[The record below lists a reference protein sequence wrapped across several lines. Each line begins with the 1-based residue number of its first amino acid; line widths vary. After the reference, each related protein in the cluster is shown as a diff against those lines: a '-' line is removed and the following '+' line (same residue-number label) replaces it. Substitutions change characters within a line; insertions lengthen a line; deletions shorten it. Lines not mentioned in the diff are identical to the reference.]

1 MRRGRFSAID
11 SDADSP
17 RHGCLLLVRRRFS
30 LLLDRL
36 TSRPSARRRSSGT
49 SDLALYIPAIR
60 KRAQELDSLSDA
72 ELQVRAVELR
82 ESVEA
87 GADLTS
93 PDLLQ
98 TGLAFCVEAV
108 RRVHGKVLHDV
119 QLLGGLVMASGAI
132 AEMAT
137 GEGKTLTGAAPAFV
151 HALSGQGVHVMTSNA
166 YLAERDCDEL
176 RPVFELLGLTVA
188 VLPEQAPAPV
198 KQPLYDC
205 DIVYG
210 NGFEFGFDY
219 LRDQIALRQAKSAP
233 LGTVVRQQLR
243 GGMASRVTMQRGL
256 NFAIVDEADHVMLD
270 DAISPMLIAEQAPGE
285 APDAEAHRVALELAR
300 GLTTPEEYEF
310 DPSRRLVRLTA
321 AGRDKTQAAVERI
334 PVDQLIRPWA
344 LYVEAALKAQLLF
357 HRDQDYI
364 LRDGEVQIVDGST
377 GRIMPD
383 RTWSDGLHQAILAK
397 EGLTITPDTRSLARI
412 TRQRFLRLYRT
423 LGGMTGT
430 ATGGEAEFRSIY
442 GVDVIPIPLRL
453 TSKRQI
459 LPTRFFTTAESK
471 WTAIA
476 DEVTARHATGQP
488 ILVGTTSIA
497 GSELLAELLRSRGIP
512 FELLNG
518 KQDKAEADV
527 ISQAGQLRAITIATN
542 LAGRGTDIKPS
553 SEALGLGGLHVI
565 CTEAFESHRVD
576 RQLIG
581 RGARQGQPGSAQM
594 FVAADDEL
602 LAQQGPSLAHKIHKH
617 ASQGEST
624 VDLTRE
630 LRQLQTETERQATRM
645 RQDLLEHDLRRD
657 TILAKF
663 LGERA

>member
-1 MRRGRFSAID
+1 M
-11 SDADSP
+11 P
-17 RHGCLLLVRRRFS
+17 V
-30 LLLDRL
+30 DRL
-36 TSRPSARRRSSGT
+36 TVRPKLRRRPTGT
-49 SDLALYIPAIR
+49 SDLALYISRIR
-60 KRAQELDSLSDA
+60 QHAQELASLSDT
-72 ELQVRAVELR
+72 ELQSRAIELR
-82 ESVEA
+82 ENVEA
-87 GADLTS
+87 GSDVTS
-93 PDLLQ
+93 PDLLMA
-98 TGLAFCVEAV
+98 GFAFCAEAV
-108 RRVHGKVLHDV
+108 RRVHGKILHEV

-151 HALSGQGVHVMTSNA
+151 HALSGRGVHVMTSNS
-166 YLAERDCDEL
+166 YLAERDCEEL
-176 RPVFELLGLTVA
+176 RPVFEMLGLTVA
-188 VLPEQAPAPV
+188 VLPEQAPASV

-219 LRDQIALRQAKSAP
+219 LRDQIALRQSKSAA
-233 LGTVVRQQLR
+233 LGTVVRQRLR
-243 GGMASRVTMQRGL
+243 GGLASRVTMQRGL

-270 DAISPMLIAEQAPGE
+270 DAISPLLIAEQAPGE
-285 APDAEAHRVALELAR
+285 APDAKAHRVARELAR
-300 GLTTPEEYEF
+300 ELSTPVDYEF
-310 DPSRRLVRLTA
+310 DPARRWIRLTA
-321 AGRDKTQAAVERI
+321 TGRDRTHLAVDRI

-364 LRDGEVQIVDGST
+364 LHEGEVQIVDGST
-377 GRIMPD
+377 GRVMPD

-397 EGLTITPDTRSLARI
+397 EGLTITPDTQSLARI

-423 LGGMTGT
+423 LSGMTGT
-430 ATGGEAEFRSIY
+430 ATGGEVEFRSIY
-442 GVDVIPIPLRL
+442 GVEVIPIPLRL
-453 TSKRQI
+453 ASMRQT
-459 LPTRFFTTAESK
+459 LSARFFTTAEGK
-471 WTAIA
+471 WNAIA
-476 DEVTARHATGQP
+476 DEVSARHASGQP

-497 GSELLAELLRSRGIP
+497 SSERLAELLRSRGIP

-527 ISQAGQLRAITIATN
+527 IAQAGQLGAVTIATN

-553 SEALGLGGLHVI
+553 PEALERGGLHVI
-565 CTEAFESHRVD
+565 CTEPYESHRVD

-602 LAQQGPSLAHKIHKH
+602 LAQHGPTLVHKILKH
-617 ASQGEST
+617 ASHGEST
-624 VDLTRE
+624 IDLTRD

>member
-1 MRRGRFSAID
+1 MDHCSAID
-11 SDADSP
+11 RDADIP

-36 TSRPSARRRSSGT
+36 TSRPSVRRRFSGT
-49 SDLALYIPAIR
+49 SDLALYIPVIR

-87 GADLTS
+87 GADLTA
-93 PDLLQ
+93 PDWLQ
-98 TGLAFCVEAV
+98 TGFAFCVEAV

-151 HALSGQGVHVMTSNA
+151 HALSGRGVHVMTSNA
-166 YLAERDCDEL
+166 YLAERDCEEL

-243 GGMASRVTMQRGL
+243 GGLASRVTMQRGL

-270 DAISPMLIAEQAPGE
+270 DAISPLLIAEQAPGE

-321 AGRDKTQAAVERI
+321 AGRDKTHSAVERI

-364 LRDGEVQIVDGST
+364 LRDGEVQIVDGAT

-442 GVDVIPIPLRL
+442 GVEVIPIPLRL

-476 DEVTARHATGQP
+476 DEVAARHATGQP

-497 GSELLAELLRSRGIP
+497 GSERLAELLRSRGIP

-553 SEALGLGGLHVI
+553 PEALGLGGLHVI
-565 CTEAFESHRVD
+565 CTEPFESHRVD

-602 LAQQGPSLAHKIHKH
+602 LAQHGPGLAHKIHKH

>member
-1 MRRGRFSAID
+1 VDHCSATD
-11 SDADSP
+11 PFADIS
-17 RHGCLLLVRRRFS
+17 RHGCLLLVRLRFPVLVS
-30 LLLDRL
+30 RSTDRL
-36 TSRPSARRRSSGT
+36 KSRRRPT
-49 SDLALYIPAIR
+49 RTDDLAAHIPRIREVAQNLVSLTDAQLHSYAIQLRENVESGGEVTSPEVLESGFAFTLDAIR
-60 KRAQELDSLSDA
+60 
-72 ELQVRAVELR
+72 
-82 ESVEA
+82 
-87 GADLTS
+87 
-93 PDLLQ
+93 
-98 TGLAFCVEAV
+98 
-108 RRVHGKVLHDV
+108 RVYGKVLHDV
-119 QLLGGLVMASGAI
+119 QLLGGLVLASGAI

-137 GEGKTLTGAAPAFV
+137 GEGKTLTGAAPALV
-151 HALSGQGVHVMTSNA
+151 HALSGRGVHVMTSNS
-166 YLAERDCDEL
+166 YLAERDCEEL
-176 RPVFELLGLTVA
+176 RPVFEMLGLTVA

-219 LRDQIALRQAKSAP
+219 LRDQIALRQVKSAA
-233 LGTVVRQQLR
+233 LGTVIRQRLR
-243 GGMASRVTMQRGL
+243 GGLASRVTMQRGL

-270 DAISPMLIAEQAPGE
+270 DAISPLLIAEQAPGE
-285 APDAEAHRVALELAR
+285 APDAQAHRVALDLAR
-300 GLTTPEEYEF
+300 GLKTPEDYEF
-310 DPSRRLVRLTA
+310 DPARTLIRLTS
-321 AGRDKTQAAVERI
+321 AGRDKTHSAVERI

-364 LRDGEVQIVDGST
+364 LHDGEVQIVDGST

-430 ATGGEAEFRSIY
+430 ATGGEVEFRSIY
-442 GVDVIPIPLRL
+442 GVDVLPIPLRL

-459 LPTRFFTTAESK
+459 LLTRFFTTSDAK

-476 DEVTARHATGQP
+476 DEIVTRHATGQP

-497 GSELLAELLRSRGIP
+497 GSERLAELLRTRGIS

-542 LAGRGTDIKPS
+542 LAGRGTDIKPCPES
-553 SEALGLGGLHVI
+553 LELGGLHVI
-565 CTEAFESHRVD
+565 CSEPFESHRVD

-602 LAQQGPSLAHKIHKH
+602 LAQHGRALAQRIHKH
-617 ASQGEST
+617 APHGEST
-624 VDLTRE
+624 VDLTRD